1 MKLRHSLSK
10 AALALALGLAL
21 AAVTSETSAQDFP
34 VKGKPITLVVPYAAG
49 GVTDVTARLMAA
61 GLEKELGATVQVAN
75 KPGAAS
81 QLALTELTRATPD
94 GYTLS
99 YAVLP
104 TVTTHYLDPTRAA
117 VYTRANFQ
125 PIAMHHL
132 TWMMLAVKTDSPYKT
147 LKELVEA
154 ARAKPEGIRISDSGL
169 MAVPHTQVV
178 MLELVTGVRF
188 ASVHFTGGAPSVT
201 ALLGGHVEAL
211 AGSTAD
217 SLAHKKTGQF
227 RVLGV
232 AAEQPDPSMPDV
244 PTMKSLGYDVVAA
257 SAAGILAP
265 AGTPKPV
272 VDKLTRAMK
281 AVIESPE
288 HQAKMKEL
296 GIGTFYQDPEGYTK
310 YWIDTETRMRP
321 LMEKVSQQK

>member
-1 MKLRHSLSK
+1 M
-10 AALALALGLAL
+10 
-21 AAVTSETSAQDFP
+21 TSAQDWGKIGLAALLTLALCAGAGTATAQEFP
-34 VKGKPITLVVPYAAG
+34 VKSKPITILVPYAAG

-61 GLEKELGATVQVAN
+61 GLEKELGASVQVVN

-117 VYTRANFQ
+117 VYTRASFQ
-125 PIAMHHL
+125 PIGMHHL
-132 TWMMLAVKTDSPYKT
+132 TWMMLAVQTESPHKT

-154 ARAKPEGIRISDSGL
+154 ARAKPESIRISDSGL

-188 ASVHFTGGAPSVT
+188 ASVHFNGGAPSVT

-217 SLAHKKTGQF
+217 SLAQKKAGQF

-232 AAEQPDPSMPDV
+232 AAELPDPSMPDV

-281 AVIESPE
+281 AVTENAD

-296 GIGTFYQDPEGYTK
+296 GIGLYYRDPEGYTK
-310 YWIDTETRMRP
+310 YWIDTENRMRP
-321 LMEKVSQQK
+321 LLQKLAQ